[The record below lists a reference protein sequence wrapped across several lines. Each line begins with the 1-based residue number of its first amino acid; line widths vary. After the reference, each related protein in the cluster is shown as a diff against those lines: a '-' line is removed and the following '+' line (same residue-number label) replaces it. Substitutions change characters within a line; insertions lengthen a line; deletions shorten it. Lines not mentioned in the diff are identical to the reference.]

1 MSSLTS
7 KFGRG
12 TQQLKQNT
20 PLTND
25 QMLKIAPSIFAEN
38 PHESRSQRY
47 TYIPTINIVNFM
59 TRRNKPIQRY
69 SFLLVI
75 M

>member
-7 KFGRG
+7 RFGRG

-47 TYIPTINIVNFM
+47 TYIPTINFDV
-59 TRRNKPIQRY
+59 
-69 SFLLVI
+69 
-75 M
+75 